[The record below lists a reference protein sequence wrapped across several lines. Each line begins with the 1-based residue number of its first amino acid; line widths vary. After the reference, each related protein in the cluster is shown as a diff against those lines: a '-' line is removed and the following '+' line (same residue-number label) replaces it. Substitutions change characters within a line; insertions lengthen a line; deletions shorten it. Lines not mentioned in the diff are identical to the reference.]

1 MTRGTLRSD
10 GLYARRRGVGD
21 IRAQTNGDQ
30 RRLSTVRRAARAAM
44 SSRHTHGQSPF
55 VVSDICQ
62 NSLATLFDSLS
73 RSIVPS
79 HVCANGANMSP
90 PSARQRCTAA
100 TLLSPLAE
108 RPRRPS
114 PTSHVVSRNVRHGWD
129 QLDPNIRQSTHVVL
143 LHLVIFIY
151 PCKRPPLYPKLRN
164 TVPNDIQAPT
174 RDHLCPDRPLPQG
187 DEVPPP

>member
-21 IRAQTNGDQ
+21 VRAQTNGDQ

-44 SSRHTHGQSPF
+44 SSRHHHGQSPF

-90 PSARQRCTAA
+90 PSDSQRRNDA
-100 TLLSPLAE
+100 TLLWLSRASPH
-108 RPRRPS
+108 
-114 PTSHVVSRNVRHGWD
+114 SHVVSRNVRHGWD
-129 QLDPNIRQSTHVVL
+129 QLDPKIKRSTHVVL
-143 LHLVIFIY
+143 LHLVIFVY
-151 PCKRPPLYPKLRN
+151 PRKRPPLYPKLRD